1 MSVKLDKAKLQ
12 TALEIFPKS
21 ELVRIDE
28 TISKTSESYASG
40 GEEKVKL
47 DLTGVHGQ
55 ATIVHDGDGDS
66 TVTTR
71 IYLDGA
77 ATPDETI
84 TADTFAIIFVT
95 FTSELKIATYADGVT
110 ANCSTMRVS
119 GFRRS
124 A

>member
-1 MSVKLDKAKLQ
+1 M
-12 TALEIFPKS
+12 
-21 ELVRIDE
+21 
-28 TISKTSESYASG
+28 
-40 GEEKVKL
+40 
-47 DLTGVHGQ
+47 
-55 ATIVHDGDGDS
+55 HDGDGDS

-77 ATPDETI
+77 TTPSETI
-84 TADTFAIIFVT
+84 TANIFGIIFVS
-95 FTSELKIATYADGVT
+95 FISELKIATYADGVT